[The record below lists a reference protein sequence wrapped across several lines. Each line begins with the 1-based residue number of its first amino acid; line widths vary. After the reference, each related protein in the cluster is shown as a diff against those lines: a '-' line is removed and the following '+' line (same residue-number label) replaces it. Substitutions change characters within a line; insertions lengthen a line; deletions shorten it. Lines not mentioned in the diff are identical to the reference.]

1 MTGARAGD
9 ENVAASSIAT
19 VQQAGFALGAALA
32 GMVANA
38 AGLSAGLD
46 KVDIA
51 NAAFWVPM
59 SFVIA
64 ALAATI
70 MGRRLVHRRGP
81 PAGV

>member
-1 MTGARAGD
+1 
-9 ENVAASSIAT
+9 
-19 VQQAGFALGAALA
+19 
-32 GMVANA
+32 MVANA
-38 AGLSAGLD
+38 AGLSAGLN

-70 MGRRLVHRRGP
+70 MGRRLVRRRRP